1 MWFGYNTYVPKSED
15 VKSAG
20 LISFSEYSTVGKNI
34 SKYYTKSAGDF
45 TDEAD
50 IKSIIN
56 VHNEILTKKKTNTT
70 SKAKFSSVWGSML
83 YNTLREYASDE
94 IITVAY
100 KLNSGRTVT
109 RYYSKNLLEMAATFG
124 YEPIDYTDDTYDVD
138 YGYSSSGFTQIY
150 TAAKPVLSSKPYI
163 MKYSGVASQTSV

>member
-1 MWFGYNTYVPKSED
+1 M
-15 VKSAG
+15 
-20 LISFSEYSTVGKNI
+20 ICSEYSTVGKNI

-109 RYYSKNLLEMAATFG
+109 RYYSKNLLEMLRHLVMSRLIIPMIHMMLITV
-124 YEPIDYTDDTYDVD
+124 IVHLDLHK
-138 YGYSSSGFTQIY
+138 FTLPPNLCFHQSRI
-150 TAAKPVLSSKPYI
+150 L
-163 MKYSGVASQTSV
+163 

>member
-1 MWFGYNTYVPKSED
+1 
-15 VKSAG
+15 
-20 LISFSEYSTVGKNI
+20 
-34 SKYYTKSAGDF
+34 
-45 TDEAD
+45 
-50 IKSIIN
+50 
-56 VHNEILTKKKTNTT
+56 
-70 SKAKFSSVWGSML
+70 ML

-163 MKYSGVASQTSV
+163 MKYSGVANAGLNEDFQVSSVTVYALTKTYSEDSVYSSTIENYGEYSYDEKKKIQKKLLQRTVL